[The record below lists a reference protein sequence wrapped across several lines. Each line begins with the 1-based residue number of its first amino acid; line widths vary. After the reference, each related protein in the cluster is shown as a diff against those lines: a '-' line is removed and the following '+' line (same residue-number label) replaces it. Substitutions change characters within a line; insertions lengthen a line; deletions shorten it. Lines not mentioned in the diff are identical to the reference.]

1 MPRTPPVEPVLLEPA
16 VSAVVPPRPTPAL
29 ASRLRGVASSPVR
42 ELLALLDR
50 PEVASFAGGVPAP
63 ELFDVEGLRAAFARA
78 LAADRAR
85 RALQGVLRG

>member
-1 MPRTPPVEPVLLEPA
+1 
-16 VSAVVPPRPTPAL
+16 
-29 ASRLRGVASSPVR
+29 
-42 ELLALLDR
+42 LALLDR
-50 PEVASFAGGVPAP
+50 PEVVSFAGGLPAP